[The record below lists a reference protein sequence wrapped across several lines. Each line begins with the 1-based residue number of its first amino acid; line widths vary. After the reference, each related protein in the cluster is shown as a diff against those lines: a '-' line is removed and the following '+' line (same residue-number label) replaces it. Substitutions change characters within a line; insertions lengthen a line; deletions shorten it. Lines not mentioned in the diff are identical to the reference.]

1 MKKRLSSCLECG
13 DDTSILTQVSGSPE
27 AVLLCTDCYHLKY
40 SHEGQNEINYTEE
53 DKSQKLNKN
62 FLRNQPLYLQ
72 RLNINYG
79 VAFNHGNYCR

>member
-40 SHEGQNEINYTEE
+40 SHEGQKEIGYTEE
-53 DKSQKLNKN
+53 EKSCDNSNGEYENWKK
-62 FLRNQPLYLQ
+62 
-72 RLNINYG
+72 
-79 VAFNHGNYCR
+79 

>member
-40 SHEGQNEINYTEE
+40 SHEGQNEIDYTEE
-53 DKSQKLNKN
+53 EKAKKMIALLKRRKL
-62 FLRNQPLYLQ
+62 
-72 RLNINYG
+72 
-79 VAFNHGNYCR
+79 